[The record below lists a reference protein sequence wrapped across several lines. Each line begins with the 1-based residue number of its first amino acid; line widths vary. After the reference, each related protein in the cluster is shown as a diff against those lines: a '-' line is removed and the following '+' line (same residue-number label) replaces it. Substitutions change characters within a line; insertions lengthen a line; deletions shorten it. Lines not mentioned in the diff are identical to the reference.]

1 MKKILALMLALTF
14 AAVSFFALGLTA
26 FAVND
31 GANADAGANAGE
43 NAGANAGENA
53 GADNEANSPN
63 PDDPENTEAP
73 TQAPTQEPATQ
84 APTQEPATQAP
95 TQEPATQA
103 PSTEEPA
110 VSGTNNINDPN
121 ENNTSASSVAP
132 DDEIPNTGSGIVVPA
147 LALLALAGGAAIAV
161 KAKKD

>member
-1 MKKILALMLALTF
+1 MKKILAFMLALTF

-26 FAVND
+26 FANPAE
-31 GANADAGANAGE
+31 GTSESTQAAADPK
-43 NAGANAGENA
+43 
-53 GADNEANSPN
+53 PN
-63 PDDPENTEAP
+63 DPETPSEKPSETPSETPSEAP
-73 TQAPTQEPATQ
+73 SEKPSEKPS
-84 APTQEPATQAP
+84 E
-95 TQEPATQA
+95 A
-103 PSTEEPA
+103 PSEKPSEAPTEEPA

>member
-1 MKKILALMLALTF
+1 MKKILAFMLALTF

-26 FAVND
+26 FAD
-31 GANADAGANAGE
+31 PAEGTSESTQAAAD
-43 NAGANAGENA
+43 
-53 GADNEANSPN
+53 PN
-63 PDDPENTEAP
+63 PDDPDNTEAP
-73 TQAPTQEPATQ
+73 TQ

>member
-1 MKKILALMLALTF
+1 MKKILAFMLALTF
-14 AAVSFFALGLTA
+14 TAVSFFALGVTA
-26 FAVND
+26 FADPAD
-31 GANADAGANAGE
+31 GETESTQAAADPK
-43 NAGANAGENA
+43 
-53 GADNEANSPN
+53 PN
-63 PDDPENTEAP
+63 DPEMPSEKPSETPSETPSEAP
-73 TQAPTQEPATQ
+73 SEKPSEKPS
-84 APTQEPATQAP
+84 E
-95 TQEPATQA
+95 A
-103 PSTEEPA
+103 PSEKPSEAPTEEPA